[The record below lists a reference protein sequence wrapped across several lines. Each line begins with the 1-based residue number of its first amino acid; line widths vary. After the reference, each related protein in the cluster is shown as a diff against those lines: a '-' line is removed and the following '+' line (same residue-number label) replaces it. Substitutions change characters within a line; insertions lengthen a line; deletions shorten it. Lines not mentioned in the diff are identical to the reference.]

1 MVSPRTTVVLTI
13 GLLTSAAYA
22 QAPATRIA
30 KPSTVKQQMVEEIV
44 TVPAVDESEH
54 TIKIRVINSSDAMQL
69 TEFGKQEAQKID
81 ALGRELK
88 ETIDKKEQ
96 LLTQTMTDFKAKATT
111 LAPAAREKEESKMI
125 AMRRDLESTGQAS
138 DEQYKHAVQRATE
151 KLSKEIEQAVTKIA
165 QDQEIDLVLDLYTGR
180 PVFASEKMM
189 VTKDIVE
196 AMNANFAKTQK
207 APAKKQVAATTG
219 TAKAKTV

>member
-1 MVSPRTTVVLTI
+1 MILQRTTFIVTI
-13 GLLTSAAYA
+13 GLLTSAVYA
-22 QAPATRIA
+22 QESAGRVA
-30 KPSTVKQQMVEEIV
+30 KPV
-44 TVPAVDESEH
+44 TVSATDEGER

-81 ALGRELK
+81 SLGRELK

-165 QDQEIDLVLDLYTGR
+165 QDQNIDLVLDLYTGR
-180 PVFASEKMM
+180 PVYASNDIM
-189 VTKDIVE
+189 VTEDIVK
-196 AMNANFAKTQK
+196 AMDANFAKTQK
-207 APAKKQVAATTG
+207 APAKKPAAATG

>member
-1 MVSPRTTVVLTI
+1 MISPRTNVVLAI

-22 QAPATRIA
+22 QEPATRVT
-30 KPSTVKQQMVEEIV
+30 KPSAVKQQVVEEIV
-44 TVPAVDESEH
+44 VDESER

-81 ALGRELK
+81 ALGKELK

-165 QDQEIDLVLDLYTGR
+165 QEQNIDLVLDLYTGR
-180 PVFASEKMM
+180 PVYASSDIL
-189 VTKDIVE
+189 VTEDIVK
-196 AMNANFAKTQK
+196 AMDANFAKTQK
-207 APAKKQVAATTG
+207 APAKKPVAATTG